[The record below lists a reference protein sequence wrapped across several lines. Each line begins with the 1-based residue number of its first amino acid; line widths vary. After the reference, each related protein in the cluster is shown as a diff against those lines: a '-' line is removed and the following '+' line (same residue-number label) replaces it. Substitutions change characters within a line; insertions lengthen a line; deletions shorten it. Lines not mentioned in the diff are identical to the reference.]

1 LCIKRRSFE
10 GELQIARNCH
20 FLPLNADFTG
30 NTLATEFLVSSARF
44 HQKFWMRR
52 VRIGGFK
59 STRIRSKKNLLPGR
73 EFFRSP
79 IPPPGAS
86 FFARS
91 ALRSGVHAA
100 EADYPRGCPPSKKRG
115 RDLFDA
121 PEKGSRLFPF
131 GFGVFMRTPF
141 CRAVAGCPRP
151 ETFFRKKLVG
161 PYLSYQ
167 SWEDLRAM
175 ITKIL
180 LLLGAPIRAIRL
192 QSRSGR
198 AFYRQSEFSF

>member
-115 RDLFDA
+115 GIYLTSPRKGRGCFLLGSGCSCEHHFAA
-121 PEKGSRLFPF
+121 PWQVVPGPKL
-131 GFGVFMRTPF
+131 
-141 CRAVAGCPRP
+141 
-151 ETFFRKKLVG
+151 FFRKKLVG

>member
-115 RDLFDA
+115 RDLFDV

-151 ETFFRKKLVG
+151 ETFFQKKIGRTVFVLPVMG
-161 PYLSYQ
+161 GFARHDHKNPTPPR
-167 SWEDLRAM
+167 RANPRHPSS
-175 ITKIL
+175 KPLWKGIL
-180 LLLGAPIRAIRL
+180 PP
-192 QSRSGR
+192 
-198 AFYRQSEFSF
+198 E